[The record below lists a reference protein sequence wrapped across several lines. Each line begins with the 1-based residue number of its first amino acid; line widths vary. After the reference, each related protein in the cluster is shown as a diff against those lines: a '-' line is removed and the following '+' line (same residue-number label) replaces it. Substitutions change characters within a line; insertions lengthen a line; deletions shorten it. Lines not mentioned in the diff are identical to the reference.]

1 MESINLLYDL
11 GLTEKNKIEFEKE
24 YAQYCLGR
32 VSVEYRNSY
41 KVMTEKGELI
51 AKISGKLNYSA
62 SYRSDY
68 PTVGDWVVLDK
79 DNCESGDAVIHGI
92 LTRKSMFSRKV
103 VGKKTEEQAIAS
115 NIDTVFI
122 CMAFGNDYNLRRLER
137 YLSIAWDSGAKP
149 VVILTKSDLAVHI
162 GERFKEVDE
171 IAIGIDVL
179 AVSNITKYGVDEV
192 MAHIK
197 PRETVAF
204 IGSSGVGKST
214 LINTLLGE
222 ERQKVDTVRKDEKGK
237 HTTSYR
243 ELIKLPQ
250 GGIVIDTPGMREI
263 QIYHADL
270 DVTFSDIVELAENC
284 HFSDC
289 IHETEPRCAVKN
301 AIIEGKLT
309 EERLESYKK
318 LRKEIEYM
326 VDRENL
332 NSKQLEKK
340 KIINMM
346 GSLDAIKKIKDKKL

>member
-1 MESINLLYDL
+1 METLYAL
-11 GLTEKNKIEFEKE
+11 GLTENERAE
-24 YAQYCLGR
+24 YENQYGQYFLGR

-41 KVMTEKGELI
+41 KVMTENGELM
-51 AKISGKLNYSA
+51 ARVSGKLNYSA
-62 SYRSDY
+62 HYRSDY
-68 PTVGDWVVLDK
+68 PTVGDWVVMDK
-79 DNCESGDAVIHGI
+79 DESESGDAVIHGI
-92 LTRKSMFSRKV
+92 LNRKSMFSRKV
-103 VGKKTEEQAIAS
+103 VGKKSEEQAIAA

-122 CMAFGNDYNLRRLER
+122 CMAFGHDYNLRRLER

-149 VVILTKSDLAVHI
+149 VVILTKSDLSEHMGA
-162 GERFKEVDE
+162 RFKEVDE

-179 AVSNITKYGVDEV
+179 AVSNITKNGVDEV
-192 MAHIK
+192 MHHIK

-270 DVTFSDIVELAENC
+270 DVAFSDIVKLAENC

-301 AIIEGKLT
+301 AITEGKLT

-326 VDRENL
+326 VDREHL

-340 KIINMM
+340 KIINMI
-346 GSLDAIKKIKDKKL
+346 GSLDAIKKMKESKQKE